1 VFSGVVPP
9 ERRRLQRQV
18 VAVEG
23 GATQSRSLLH
33 KPLMRLL
40 GAAGSEAVKLR

>member
-1 VFSGVVPP
+1 MFSGVVPP

-23 GATQSRSLLH
+23 GATQS
-33 KPLMRLL
+33 
-40 GAAGSEAVKLR
+40 